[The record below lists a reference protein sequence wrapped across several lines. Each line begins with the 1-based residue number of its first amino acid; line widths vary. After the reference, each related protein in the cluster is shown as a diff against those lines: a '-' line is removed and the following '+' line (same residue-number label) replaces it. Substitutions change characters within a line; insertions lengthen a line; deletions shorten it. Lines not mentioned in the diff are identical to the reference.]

1 MAEPTIGSMAAEQG
15 SSSREESKPD
25 SRYRAFWN
33 DVGTNFPDLA
43 GALSTQGYLADEQRL
58 FRDYLPELKG
68 LRIMKTDMWDE
79 AKNTRILRW
88 VSGQGADCYGID
100 ISLPIVMQAKS
111 EFGSLDLRVPRA
123 DVRWL
128 PYRDQSFDA
137 IYSMGTVEH
146 FDETEQAIS
155 EIYRVLR
162 PGGRAIIG
170 VPNRWDP
177 FLRPLMVAVMYRL
190 GLYGYGFEKSY
201 SRKALR
207 QMLERAGFRVENES
221 GILFIPGWLR
231 ILDLACNTWCRP
243 IGRLTGF
250 ASHLFAKLA
259 NQFPRLHR
267 HGYLIVAVGVRP
279 PRTNG

>member
-1 MAEPTIGSMAAEQG
+1 VGS
-15 SSSREESKPD
+15 
-25 SRYRAFWN
+25 
-33 DVGTNFPDLA
+33 NFPDLA
-43 GALSTQGYLADEQRL
+43 GAKSTDGYRADEQRL
-58 FRDYLPELKG
+58 FTDYLPGLEG
-68 LRIMKTDMWDE
+68 LRVMKTDMWDE
-79 AKNTRILRW
+79 AKNTRILKW
-88 VSGQGADCYGID
+88 VSEQGANCFGVD

-111 EFGSLDLRVPRA
+111 EFGDHGLGVPRG

-128 PYRDQSFDA
+128 PFRDRSFDA

-146 FDETEQAIS
+146 FDETDQAVA
-155 EIYRVLR
+155 EIYRVLK

-190 GLYGYGFEKSY
+190 GLYGYGFEKCY

-207 QMLERAGFRVENES
+207 QMLEQAGFRVQDES

-231 ILDLACNTWCRP
+231 ILDLACNSWCRP
-243 IGRLTGF
+243 IGRLTGYV
-250 ASHLFAKLA
+250 SQLFAKLA
-259 NQFPRLHR
+259 NRFPSLHR

-279 PRTNG
+279 SD